1 MSSDFKPS
9 LYDSRIT
16 YVNNNS
22 IFAFLDF
29 QENVK
34 EFFKYFSK
42 SLKKKQ
48 QEGYDFI
55 IENDNDRM
63 ALIDINYNFFIEK
76 LGDWC
81 QHYSANKTVVTEYSK
96 YKIWKKENQDG
107 EKIPTNVRAD
117 FKIELSVKERVQQAY
132 SYSGWMIANKYLKR
146 ARFVFVQTFLNGFF
160 GKATYVKYYSKPNF
174 AVPVSVILVK
184 NSEKNIYFKAPTISF
199 HREFLKDKMGKAS
212 FEFLKAESKK
222 NIPICVGS
230 EQIKKAILKNNI
242 DENDVKFYEN
252 FDIGQ
257 IENERNELSGEFG
270 LFEKK
275 IDENEL

>member
-1 MSSDFKPS
+1 MSSEFKPN

-22 IFAFLDF
+22 IFAFLDS

-48 QEGYDFI
+48 LDGYDFV

-96 YKIWKKENQDG
+96 YKVTKPKDEETTPVNL
-107 EKIPTNVRAD
+107 KAD

-146 ARFVFVQTFLNGFF
+146 QRYNFVQMFLNYFV

-174 AVPVSVILVK
+174 AVPVSTILVK

-212 FEFLKAESKK
+212 LEFLKAESKK
-222 NIPICVGS
+222 NIPIAVGS
-230 EQIKKAILKNNI
+230 EQIKKAISKNNI